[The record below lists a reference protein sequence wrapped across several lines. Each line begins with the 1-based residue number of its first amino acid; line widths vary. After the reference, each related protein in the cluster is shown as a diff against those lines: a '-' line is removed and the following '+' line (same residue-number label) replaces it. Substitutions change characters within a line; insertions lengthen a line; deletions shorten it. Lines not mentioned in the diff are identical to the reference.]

1 MRDLALVRH
10 HRGFTLI
17 ELLVVIAII
26 AVLIALLLPAV
37 QQAREA
43 ARRTQCKNNIKQ
55 LGLAFHN
62 YHDSNL
68 RFPFSASGPQSGGT
82 AAGIAGV
89 GTAHCFSEFILPF
102 VDMANL
108 YNQLNFGAAN
118 CAAPNYAFLN
128 SRSYPFQACPSD
140 PFSSGK
146 TTSTG
151 GTFYG
156 SCGSGAAT
164 WSTGIMCYGVS
175 SGPARTNFWT
185 GVALDCASA
194 GSPAYCGIAGS
205 SHLTSVPA
213 EAPGVFADNGI
224 VSSRIADITDGTSN
238 TLLICER
245 KGELSLYKG
254 IFSDTQQGVIT
265 GMKINSPRIL
275 PTSDG
280 SYQENCGASSH
291 HVGGAHFA
299 MCDGAVRFIS
309 NNIDFALYNYLGH
322 KSDGQTISEF

>member
-1 MRDLALVRH
+1 MRDQSTLRL
-10 HRGFTLI
+10 RGFTLI

-43 ARRTQCKNNIKQ
+43 ARRTQCKNNVKQ

-62 YHDSNL
+62 YHDNYG
-68 RFPFSASGPQSGGT
+68 RFPFSSSGPQSGGT

-89 GTAHCFSEFILPF
+89 GTPHCFSEFILPYI
-102 VDMANL
+102 DQAPL
-108 YNQLNFGAAN
+108 YNQLNFSVGN
-118 CAAPNYAFLN
+118 CAAPNYALLN
-128 SRSYPFQACPSD
+128 NRAYPFQACPSN
-140 PFSSGK
+140 PFSSGR

-156 SCGSGAAT
+156 ACGSGAAT
-164 WSTGIMCYGVS
+164 WSTGIMCYAVS

-194 GSPAYCGIAGS
+194 GSPAYCGVPGS
-205 SHLTSVPA
+205 SHLTSVPG
-213 EAPGVFADNGI
+213 ESPGVFADNGV
-224 VSSRIADITDGTSN
+224 VSTRIADITDGTTN
-238 TLLICER
+238 TFLIGER
-245 KGELSLYKG
+245 RGELSLYKG

-280 SYQENCGASSH
+280 SYEENCGASSY
-291 HVGGAHFA
+291 HVGGAHFC
-299 MCDGAVRFIS
+299 MSDGSVRFVS
-309 NNIDFALYNYLGH
+309 NNIDFALYNYLGN